1 MQISTHGERLDR
13 PPTTARR
20 ARVWRASFV
29 TEVTTHMQAV
39 SPTMRQFRD
48 EAGTEWKVFLTPRGS
63 DAVSRDHYLPE
74 AYREGWLVFESNQE
88 KRRLAPVPSDWETMP
103 IETLVSLCAKAVPQ
117 TARVRAPADA
127 RSPAPVEALR
137 PQLEKAERQLDRT
150 LEEVCVTPSAA
161 RLDTGELIRVEESL
175 ALATEAAK
183 EAVSLRRK
191 MRADRDRS
199 TSPAGDESLLPK
211 EDGGHEA
218 R

>member
-1 MQISTHGERLDR
+1 
-13 PPTTARR
+13 
-20 ARVWRASFV
+20 
-29 TEVTTHMQAV
+29 MQAV

-74 AYREGWLVFESNQE
+74 AYREGWLVFESPQE

-103 IETLVSLCAKAVPQ
+103 IDALANLCEKAVPQ
-117 TARVRAPADA
+117 TARTRVAADA
-127 RSPAPVEALR
+127 KSPAPVEALR
-137 PQLEKAERQLDRT
+137 PQLEKAEQQLDRT
-150 LEEVCVTPSAA
+150 LEEVCVTPAAA

-191 MRADRDRS
+191 MHADRDRT
-199 TSPAGDESLLPK
+199 TSSGTADAIPPK
-211 EDGGHEA
+211 EDGGHAA

>member
-1 MQISTHGERLDR
+1 
-13 PPTTARR
+13 
-20 ARVWRASFV
+20 
-29 TEVTTHMQAV
+29 MQAV

-74 AYREGWLVFESNQE
+74 AYREGWLVFESTQE

-103 IETLVSLCAKAVPQ
+103 IEALVSLCAKAVPQ
-117 TARVRAPADA
+117 TARARVAADSKSA
-127 RSPAPVEALR
+127 APVEALR
-137 PQLEKAERQLDRT
+137 PQLEKAEQQLDRT
-150 LEEVCVTPSAA
+150 LEEVCVTPAAA

-191 MRADRDRS
+191 MHADRERA
-199 TSPAGDESLLPK
+199 PAPASDGSVTPK
-211 EDGGHEA
+211 EDGGHAA